1 MGNSM
6 ARSHASG
13 SRHSRGIGREQLEG
27 VSRLRGHIS
36 SIMRISVPA
45 VHLVGLNVLLR
56 ELTICLHRE
65 EQRGSCITVGLGQR
79 KKRGPGVARS
89 PKSRVRVVRVVRHA
103 SYGATCLA
111 GDNAGSTLGRE
122 PAERRKV
129 CSYRLPL
136 GRIRKPH

>member
-1 MGNSM
+1 MN
-6 ARSHASG
+6 
-13 SRHSRGIGREQLEG
+13 
-27 VSRLRGHIS
+27 RLRGHIS
-36 SIMRISVPA
+36 SIMSISVPA
-45 VHLVGLNVLLR
+45 VQLVGLHGLLR
-56 ELTICLHRE
+56 DVTDCVHRE
-65 EQRGSCITVGLGQR
+65 EQRSRCITVGLGKR
-79 KKRGPGVARS
+79 KKRGPGVARN